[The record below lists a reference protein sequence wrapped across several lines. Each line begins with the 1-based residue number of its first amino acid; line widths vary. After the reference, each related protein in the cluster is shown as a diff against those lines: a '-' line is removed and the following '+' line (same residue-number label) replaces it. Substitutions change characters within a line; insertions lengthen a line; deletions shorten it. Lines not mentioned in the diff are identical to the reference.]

1 MSGVRLAIV
10 ATFGLWLSG
19 CASFASIA
27 VETFDAKISQLRDER
42 CHLAHLAFGRSYCQS
57 KRIDREEEPR
67 HCVKTLGDVDC
78 YAVAAPASAPTSATA
93 PAPAPAPAPASTHAV
108 AAPEAAPAE
117 PAPDLR
123 LTPAPRAALAQR

>member
-1 MSGVRLAIV
+1 MSGVRLAIL

-27 VETFDAKISQLRDER
+27 VETFDARISQMRDER

-78 YAVAAPASAPTSATA
+78 YAVAAPESPPSSA
-93 PAPAPAPAPASTHAV
+93 PAPARAGAHAGTAS
-108 AAPEAAPAE
+108 EAAPSE

-123 LTPAPRAALAQR
+123 LSPAPRAALAQR